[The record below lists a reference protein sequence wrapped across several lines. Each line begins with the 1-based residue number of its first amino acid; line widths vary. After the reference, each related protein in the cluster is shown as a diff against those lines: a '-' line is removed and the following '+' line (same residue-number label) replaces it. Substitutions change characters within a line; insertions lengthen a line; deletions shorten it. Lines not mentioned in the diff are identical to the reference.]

1 VTRLI
6 VIICLGLLGTACSP
20 YLGQAS
26 TVHPDLVHQERGW
39 ILVDNVPLVRQ
50 KAEYDCGP
58 AALAMVVS
66 YLRPELAND
75 PFFTRAANTRVSVRD
90 LRDHARALGLSA
102 FVLEGTPEDLVHE
115 LQNKRPVIAGIG
127 KPTVQ
132 GPVFHYEVVIGFHPK
147 TRRVLMLDPAEGWL
161 QNSFTGF
168 IEEWQATGRVL
179 LVVIPPAPDPAHDII
194 PNTR

>member
-1 VTRLI
+1 MMRLI
-6 VIICLGLLGTACSP
+6 AFICFGLLCTACSP
-20 YLGQAS
+20 YMGHAS
-26 TVHPDLVHQERGW
+26 TVQPDLVHQERGW
-39 ILVDNVPLVRQ
+39 IFVDNVPLVRQ
-50 KAEYDCGP
+50 RAEHDCGP

-75 PFFTRAANTRVSVRD
+75 PFFTQAANTRVSVRE

-115 LQNKRPVIAGIG
+115 LRSRRPVIAGVG

-132 GPVFHYEVVIGFHPK
+132 GPVFHYEVVVGFHPE

-161 QNSFTGF
+161 QNSFAGF

-179 LVVIPPAPDPAHDII
+179 LVVMPPGG
-194 PNTR
+194 